1 MTEISPIVSRA
12 QAVRQTER
20 RALLRLAIKQRR
32 LAWQYRKWAAEDEA
46 AGKLDGYRKN
56 LTEAE
61 RLIRDARWHLNF
73 ARNRTDD

>member
-1 MTEISPIVSRA
+1 MNEISPIISRA

-32 LAWQYRKWAAEDEA
+32 LSWQYRRWAAEDEA
-46 AGKLDGYRKN
+46 AGKQDDYRKH
-56 LTEAE
+56 LAEAE
-61 RLIRDARWHLNF
+61 RLIRDARWHIQF